1 MKDQFLLEEHTSIR
15 SVAAQKKTVWME
27 PQVGYRIKLSIDNLR
42 TSDEAFQILKKLVAR
57 QKNTPKGMKQLADAI
72 PEGYLDG
79 QSQMIDT
86 VNLQEVHNS
95 VRCFVLSSSFTM
107 LTN

>member
-1 MKDQFLLEEHTSIR
+1 
-15 SVAAQKKTVWME
+15 
-27 PQVGYRIKLSIDNLR
+27 
-42 TSDEAFQILKKLVAR
+42 
-57 QKNTPKGMKQLADAI
+57 MKQLADAI

-95 VRCFVLSSSFTM
+95 VRCFVPSSSFTM

>member
-1 MKDQFLLEEHTSIR
+1 
-15 SVAAQKKTVWME
+15 
-27 PQVGYRIKLSIDNLR
+27 
-42 TSDEAFQILKKLVAR
+42 
-57 QKNTPKGMKQLADAI
+57 MKQLADAI

-95 VRCFVLSSSFTM
+95 FMASSTHLFSFCDELSLPERGDTWREINLFLPIGVTVCRRTS
-107 LTN
+107 LYGYL